1 VSGMVSAVGFWRWR
15 PILGLS
21 AYGFAAAA
29 LLIVISYGRSMA
41 EPARSYAS
49 LARAI
54 AQRAP
59 DATLVCY
66 PRYIQSLPF
75 YSRRRVILVGPQT
88 ELGYGAAHAADAPQ
102 YFFSGPKDLI
112 HLWNTT
118 PKIVLVVDRPSFAG
132 IEPMLGPYEVVA
144 SDGKKLALAHP
155 GSLAAPH
162 LPSSPATAMHGA
174 NG

>member
-1 VSGMVSAVGFWRWR
+1 
-15 PILGLS
+15 
-21 AYGFAAAA
+21 

-49 LARAI
+49 FARAI

-75 YSRRRVILVGPQT
+75 YSRRRVILVGAKT
-88 ELGYGAAHAADAPQ
+88 ELDYGAAHAPDASQ

-112 HLWNTT
+112 HLWSSTA
-118 PKIVLVVDRPSFAG
+118 KIVLVVDRSSFAA
-132 IEPMLGPYEVVA
+132 IEPMLGAYEVVA
-144 SDGKKLALAHP
+144 SDGKKLALTHP

-162 LPSSPATAMHGA
+162 PPPSPATAMHGA
-174 NG
+174 DG